1 TARAAANAPYR
12 FTVPAGQKIAVVLL
26 QSASGVPGGI
36 LHGPGGRTID
46 ASGSG
51 VLNDGTEFA
60 MHLAQ
65 AHQTEIEIAGA
76 NAGQWTMEPAPGSPA
91 ITLAEVSHQ
100 SPPPAA
106 TGRVTGAGSTR
117 TLHYT
122 LTNIPAGDTVTL
134 VERGDG
140 GGVFLGRT
148 RGSHGS
154 VRFTPSDAKRG
165 SRTILALLSTPDG
178 TPAPSLTVTRYV
190 GSPPRPGRASHV
202 VVRRVGSSLRI
213 RFTPAA
219 NATHQVVSI
228 RLSTGIARPYIL
240 GAKARSLTIGPLPRR
255 ARAVSVLI
263 YGTDDGLRGPAA
275 RG

>member
-1 TARAAANAPYR
+1 
-12 FTVPAGQKIAVVLL
+12 
-26 QSASGVPGGI
+26 
-36 LHGPGGRTID
+36 
-46 ASGSG
+46 
-51 VLNDGTEFA
+51 
-60 MHLAQ
+60 
-65 AHQTEIEIAGA
+65 
-76 NAGQWTMEPAPGSPA
+76 MEPAPGSPP
-91 ITLAEVSHQ
+91 ITSAQVSHQ

-106 TGRVTGAGSTR
+106 TGRVTGAGNAR

-134 VERGDG
+134 VERGSG

-178 TPAPSLTVTRYV
+178 TPAPSLTVTHYV
-190 GSPPRPGRASHV
+190 GFPPRPGRATHV
-202 VVRRVGSSLRI
+202 VVRRVGATLRI
-213 RFTPAA
+213 RFTPAP
-219 NATHQVVSI
+219 NATHQVVSV

-240 GAKARSLTIGPLPRR
+240 GARARSLTIGPLPRR